1 MIQRIKSTATAT
13 FIYSLGNLSVKLT
26 DFILLPLYTST
37 LSTAEF
43 GILGTLEVTSQMLV
57 AILGISLPTAMLRW
71 CSSEKTQ
78 ADVQSVVFT
87 TFSSILAILIAFNLV
102 MFPFSAGFSQ
112 LVLESPDYSRYFN
125 LLFLSLSF
133 DLLNLVVLNLIRF
146 HEKPF
151 FYIMLNAVKLSVIL
165 GLNIY
170 FLQVL
175 KMGIEGIILGQL
187 IGSALLSIFSL
198 PFVFKNS
205 NFHFSWPVF
214 KAMSKYGFPLIFTT
228 ISALLLS
235 MGDRF
240 IIPRLLSLSD
250 LGVYTLGYKMGG
262 IINMFILQSFQLGFL
277 PIAYK
282 MYEEKD
288 AKRFFSK
295 VLTYFSILLV
305 VAALGL
311 SMFSK
316 EIIILF
322 SKSNSDYWAAFV
334 VVPLI
339 SFSFVI
345 KGWQYYFSL
354 GLHYVKRTSYNA
366 WIVMGCAALSLGLN
380 FLLIPA
386 FGIVG
391 AAITMILA
399 NAVMAVLFYIVS
411 QRFYRINFELTRI
424 LKMTVTGLV
433 IYGLSFFVS
442 ESNFWLGI
450 VVKALL
456 FAAFPVMLYFL
467 KFFDPAELMHIRQF
481 VNSMKGRLLF
491 KQNNS

>member
-1 MIQRIKSTATAT
+1 MIDKLKKSSQHILIYGLGTIAT
-13 FIYSLGNLSVKLT
+13 KLT
-26 DFILLPLYTST
+26 GFILLPLYTST

-57 AILGISLPTAMLRW
+57 AVLGISLPTAMLRW

-78 ADVQSVVFT
+78 AGVKSVVFT
-87 TFSSILAILIAFNLV
+87 TFSSIVAILLVFNMV
-102 MFPFSAGFSQ
+102 MFPFSAGFSK
-112 LVLESPDYSRYFN
+112 LVLESPDYSLYFN
-125 LLFLSLSF
+125 LLFVSLSF

-146 HEKPF
+146 HEKPV
-151 FYIMLNAVKLSVIL
+151 FYIILNSVKLSVIL

-282 MYEEKD
+282 MFEDKD

-295 VLTYFSILLV
+295 VLTYFSVVLV

-311 SMFSK
+311 SLFSK

-322 SKSNSDYWAAFV
+322 SKNNSDYWAAFV

-380 FLLIPA
+380 FLLIPE
-386 FGIVG
+386 FGILG

-411 QRFYRINFELTRI
+411 QRFYHINFELSRI
-424 LKMTVTGLV
+424 IKITLTGAI
-433 IYGLSFFVS
+433 IYGLSFFAH
-442 ESNFWLGI
+442 ESNFWMGI
-450 VVKALL
+450 IIKALL
-456 FAAFPVMLYFL
+456 FAAFPVILYYL
-467 KFFDPAELMHIRQF
+467 KFFDPAEIMHIRQF
-481 VNSMKGRLLF
+481 AVSMKSRLFL
-491 KQNNS
+491 KQNN